1 MHNISYLKQNSIHS
15 VMKTFISSLVFL
27 SISFSILSQDLISYT
42 KVSSLTKKE
51 LKEAW
56 KKNGMPR
63 IMLNISNE
71 FDLYEIIYNTK
82 WHDGSTIRAS
92 GLYYLP
98 TNIKKE
104 IPQLIYHHGTKIK
117 KYRSTEIYRENAICA
132 GFAADGYA
140 VIMPDYI
147 GLGKGEKTHLYQHA
161 QSESDAAIDMYF
173 AVQELN
179 RALDINTNEQLYL
192 TGYSQGGHSCLATH
206 KKLQEDYP
214 EIQITA
220 SSPMSGAYH
229 MSGAQADVM
238 FKPYSDPSYL
248 PYLLM
253 SYNEVYKI
261 AGDSYSDLFVAP
273 YDSIIPSLYTGDI
286 DLFEINTH
294 LPEIPV
300 EIIQPYLVNEYL
312 HNPNFKFKLAL
323 EENNLIDWK
332 TNTPTQFCYC
342 TEDKR
347 VLKENSFIAYETMKK
362 NGSSNISLRRAGID
376 VDHITCAGYAF
387 VYTKLWFNTFRK
399 GSKKGRKGN
408 LFKRFALTIKKTVS

>member
-1 MHNISYLKQNSIHS
+1 MQ
-15 VMKTFISSLVFL
+15 ISS
-27 SISFSILSQDLISYT
+27 QELISYT
-42 KVSSLTKKE
+42 KVSSLNKTD

-56 KKNGMPR
+56 KENGMPT
-63 IMLNISNE
+63 IIININNN
-71 FDLYEIIYNTK
+71 FDLYELIYSTK
-82 WHDGSTIRAS
+82 WHDGTTINAS
-92 GLYYLP
+92 GLYFAP
-98 TNIKKE
+98 TNMSDA

-117 KYRSTEIYRENAICA
+117 VERTNSIYREKAICA

-179 RALDINTNEQLYL
+179 KSIALKTNNQLYL
-192 TGYSQGGHSCLATH
+192 TGYSQGGHACLATH
-206 KKLQEDYP
+206 KRLQEDYP
-214 EIQITA
+214 EIAITA

-238 FKPYSDPSYL
+238 FSPYKDPAYL

-253 SYNEVYKI
+253 TYNEVYNI
-261 AGDSYSDLFVAP
+261 TGDSYSNLFVAP
-273 YDSIIPSLYTGDI
+273 YDTLIPTLYKGHLN
-286 DLFEINTH
+286 LFQINDY

-300 EIIQPYLVNEYL
+300 DMVQPDLVEQYLN
-312 HNPNFKFKLAL
+312 NPNFKFRLAL

-332 TNTPTQFCYC
+332 TDTPTQICYC

-347 VLKENSFIAYETMKK
+347 VLKENSFIAYETMLK
-362 NGSSNISLRRAGID
+362 NGSTNLSLRKAGNK
-376 VDHITCAGYAF
+376 VDHIECAGYAF
-387 VYTKLWFNTFRK
+387 VYTKLWFNSFKK
-399 GSKKGRKGN
+399 GSKKGRRGN
-408 LFKRFALTIKKTVS
+408 IFKRLALSIKKAL

>member
-1 MHNISYLKQNSIHS
+1 MQ
-15 VMKTFISSLVFL
+15 ISS
-27 SISFSILSQDLISYT
+27 QELISYT
-42 KVSSLTKKE
+42 KVSSLNKTD

-56 KKNGMPR
+56 KENGMPT
-63 IMLNISNE
+63 IIININNN
-71 FDLYEIIYNTK
+71 FDLYELIYSTK
-82 WHDGSTIRAS
+82 WHDGTTINAS
-92 GLYYLP
+92 GLYFAP
-98 TNIKKE
+98 TNMSDA

-117 KYRSTEIYRENAICA
+117 VERTNSIYREKAICA

-179 RALDINTNEQLYL
+179 KSIALKTNEQLYL
-192 TGYSQGGHSCLATH
+192 TGYSQGGHACLATH
-206 KKLQEDYP
+206 KRLQEDYP
-214 EIQITA
+214 EIAITA

-238 FKPYSDPSYL
+238 FSPYKDPAYL

-253 SYNEVYKI
+253 TYNEVYNI
-261 AGDSYSDLFVAP
+261 TGDSYSDLFIAP
-273 YDSIIPSLYTGDI
+273 YDTLIPTLYKGHLN
-286 DLFEINTH
+286 LFQINDY

-300 EIIQPYLVNEYL
+300 DMVQPELVDQYLN
-312 HNPNFKFKLAL
+312 NPNFKFRLAL

-332 TNTPTQFCYC
+332 TDTPTQFCYC

-347 VLKENSFIAYETMKK
+347 VLKENSFIAYETMLK
-362 NGSSNISLRRAGID
+362 NGSTNLSLRKAGNK
-376 VDHITCAGYAF
+376 VDHIECAGYAF
-387 VYTKLWFNTFRK
+387 VYTKLWFNSFKK
-399 GSKKGRKGN
+399 GSKKGRRGN
-408 LFKRFALTIKKTVS
+408 IFKRLALSIKKAL

>member
-1 MHNISYLKQNSIHS
+1 MQ
-15 VMKTFISSLVFL
+15 ISS
-27 SISFSILSQDLISYT
+27 QELISYT
-42 KVSSLTKKE
+42 KVSSLNKKD

-56 KKNGMPR
+56 KENGMPT
-63 IMLNISNE
+63 IIININNN
-71 FDLYEIIYNTK
+71 FDLYELIYSTK
-82 WHDGSTIRAS
+82 WHDGTTINAS
-92 GLYYLP
+92 GLYFAP
-98 TNIKKE
+98 TNMSDA

-117 KYRSTEIYRENAICA
+117 VERTNSIYREKAICA

-179 RALDINTNEQLYL
+179 KSIALKTNNQLYL
-192 TGYSQGGHSCLATH
+192 TGYSQGGHACLATH
-206 KKLQEDYP
+206 KRLQEDYP
-214 EIQITA
+214 EIAITA

-238 FKPYSDPSYL
+238 FLPYKDPAYL

-253 SYNEVYKI
+253 TYNEVYNI
-261 AGDSYSDLFVAP
+261 TGDSYSDLFVAP
-273 YDSIIPSLYTGDI
+273 YDTLIPTLYKGHL
-286 DLFEINTH
+286 DLFQINDY

-300 EIIQPYLVNEYL
+300 DMVQPDLVEQYLN
-312 HNPNFKFKLAL
+312 NPNFKFRLAL

-332 TNTPTQFCYC
+332 TDTPTQFCYC

-347 VLKENSFIAYETMKK
+347 VLKENSFIAYETMLK
-362 NGSSNISLRRAGID
+362 NGSTNLSLRKAGNK
-376 VDHITCAGYAF
+376 VDHIECAGYAF
-387 VYTKLWFNTFRK
+387 VYTKLWFNSFKK
-399 GSKKGRKGN
+399 GSKKGRRGN
-408 LFKRFALTIKKTVS
+408 IFKRLALSIKKAL

>member
-1 MHNISYLKQNSIHS
+1 MFKNSFLLLVS
-15 VMKTFISSLVFL
+15 LLFTMQISS
-27 SISFSILSQDLISYT
+27 QELISYT
-42 KVSSLTKKE
+42 KVSSLNKKD

-56 KKNGMPR
+56 KENGMPT
-63 IMLNISNE
+63 IIININNN
-71 FDLYEIIYNTK
+71 FDLYELIYSTK
-82 WHDGSTIRAS
+82 WHDGTTINAS
-92 GLYYLP
+92 GLYFAP
-98 TNIKKE
+98 TNMSDA

-117 KYRSTEIYRENAICA
+117 VERTNSIYREKAICA

-179 RALDINTNEQLYL
+179 KSIALKTNNQLYL
-192 TGYSQGGHSCLATH
+192 TGYSQGGHACLATH
-206 KKLQEDYP
+206 KRLQEDYP
-214 EIQITA
+214 EIAITA

-238 FKPYSDPSYL
+238 FSPYKDPAYL

-253 SYNEVYKI
+253 TYNEVYNI
-261 AGDSYSDLFVAP
+261 TGDSYLDLFVAP
-273 YDSIIPSLYTGDI
+273 YDTLIPTLYKGHL
-286 DLFEINTH
+286 DLFQINDY

-300 EIIQPYLVNEYL
+300 DMVQPDLVEQYLN
-312 HNPNFKFKLAL
+312 NPNFKFRLAL

-332 TNTPTQFCYC
+332 TDTPTQFCYC

-347 VLKENSFIAYETMKK
+347 VLKENSFIAYETMLK
-362 NGSSNISLRRAGID
+362 NGSTNLSLRKAGNK
-376 VDHITCAGYAF
+376 VDHIECAGYAF
-387 VYTKLWFNTFRK
+387 VYTKLWFNSFKK
-399 GSKKGRKGN
+399 GSKKGRRGN
-408 LFKRFALTIKKTVS
+408 IFKRLALSIKKAL